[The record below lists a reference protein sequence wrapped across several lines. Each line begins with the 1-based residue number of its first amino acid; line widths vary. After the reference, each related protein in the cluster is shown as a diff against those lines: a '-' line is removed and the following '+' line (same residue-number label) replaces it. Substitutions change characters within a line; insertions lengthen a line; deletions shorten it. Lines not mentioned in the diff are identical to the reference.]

1 MVWSG
6 ALPLKFA
13 RVVVTA
19 FSVRVWLV
27 VAAAV
32 ADVLS
37 AAFAVVMIAPALAP
51 ASTSGT
57 AAAAPKVRSF
67 YFLVL
72 GVFSFKVYSPEF
84 LRLFI

>member
-1 MVWSG
+1 MK
-6 ALPLKFA
+6 LA
-13 RVVVTA
+13 RVTVTA

-32 ADVLS
+32 VDVLS

-57 AAAAPKVRSF
+57 AAAATEGAELLLLSLGGVF
-67 YFLVL
+67 VQ
-72 GVFSFKVYSPEF
+72 GVFS
-84 LRLFI
+84 